1 MSERIETTAIRNLI
15 HNEEYCRK
23 VLPFIKEEYFTDRLE
38 KLLFTEVYKFV
49 NKYNELPT
57 KESLSIENVAK
68 DYNGI
73 NVINDLSLLVRPGE
87 IIGLLG
93 PNGAGKTT
101 LFYMIMGLIRPRK
114 GKIKLNNIDITRL
127 AMYSRARLGISYL
140 PQEPS
145 IFRGMN
151 VRDNINCILEITEK
165 NSKKRKVQLDNLLS
179 IFGLEKIQRNPARLL
194 SGGERR
200 RVEIARSIAGKPKY
214 ILMDEPFSGVDPIA
228 IEEIRNI
235 ILSLSDSKIGILI
248 TDHNVRETL
257 GLSNRAYI
265 IYEGNLLISG
275 SSDEII
281 SSEEVK
287 KVYLGNQ
294 FNI

>member
-1 MSERIETTAIRNLI
+1 MQ
-15 HNEEYCRK
+15 
-23 VLPFIKEEYFTDRLE
+23 
-38 KLLFTEVYKFV
+38 TESFEAT
-49 NKYNELPT
+49 N
-57 KESLSIENVAK
+57 IAK

-73 NVINDLSLLVRPGE
+73 SVIHDISLVIRPGE

-101 LFYMIMGLIRPRK
+101 LFYIMMGLIKPRK
-114 GKIKLNNIDITRL
+114 GDILIGNETITQL

-151 VRDNINCILEITEK
+151 VRDNINSILEITEK
-165 NSKKRKVQLDNLLS
+165 NSKIREERLSKLLEA
-179 IFGLEKIQRNPARLL
+179 FGLEKIQKNQARLL

-200 RVEIARSIAGKPKY
+200 RVEIARALATNPRY

-228 IEEIRNI
+228 IDDIKRI
-235 ILSLSDSKIGILI
+235 IKSLSKSGIGVLI

-257 GLSNRAYI
+257 TLIDRAYI

-275 SSDEII
+275 TSEEILN
-281 SSEEVK
+281 SQEVK
-287 KVYLGNQ
+287 KVYLGDQ

>member
-1 MSERIETTAIRNLI
+1 MAE
-15 HNEEYCRK
+15 
-23 VLPFIKEEYFTDRLE
+23 
-38 KLLFTEVYKFV
+38 
-49 NKYNELPT
+49 
-57 KESLSIENVAK
+57 ESLSIENVAK

-114 GKIKLNNIDITRL
+114 GKIKLNNTDITRL

-165 NSKKRKVQLDNLLS
+165 NSKR
-179 IFGLEKIQRNPARLL
+179 
-194 SGGERR
+194 ER
-200 RVEIARSIAGKPKY
+200 Y
-214 ILMDEPFSGVDPIA
+214 
-228 IEEIRNI
+228 N
-235 ILSLSDSKIGILI
+235 
-248 TDHNVRETL
+248 
-257 GLSNRAYI
+257 
-265 IYEGNLLISG
+265 
-275 SSDEII
+275 
-281 SSEEVK
+281 
-287 KVYLGNQ
+287 
-294 FNI
+294 

>member
-1 MSERIETTAIRNLI
+1 M
-15 HNEEYCRK
+15 
-23 VLPFIKEEYFTDRLE
+23 
-38 KLLFTEVYKFV
+38 TE
-49 NKYNELPT
+49 
-57 KESLSIENVAK
+57 ESLSIENVAK

-151 VRDNINCILEITEK
+151 VRDNINSILEITEK
-165 NSKKRKVQLDNLLS
+165 KLKK
-179 IFGLEKIQRNPARLL
+179 EKNT
-194 SGGERR
+194 
-200 RVEIARSIAGKPKY
+200 
-214 ILMDEPFSGVDPIA
+214 
-228 IEEIRNI
+228 IR
-235 ILSLSDSKIGILI
+235 
-248 TDHNVRETL
+248 
-257 GLSNRAYI
+257 
-265 IYEGNLLISG
+265 
-275 SSDEII
+275 
-281 SSEEVK
+281 
-287 KVYLGNQ
+287 
-294 FNI
+294 

>member
-1 MSERIETTAIRNLI
+1 MENESFEAINI
-15 HNEEYCRK
+15 
-23 VLPFIKEEYFTDRLE
+23 
-38 KLLFTEVYKFV
+38 
-49 NKYNELPT
+49 
-57 KESLSIENVAK
+57 AK

-73 NVINDLSLLVRPGE
+73 SVIHDISLTIKPGE

-101 LFYMIMGLIRPRK
+101 LFYIMMGLIKPRS
-114 GKIKLNNIDITRL
+114 GDIRISNEIITQL

-151 VRDNINCILEITEK
+151 VRDNINSILEISEANPKVREEK
-165 NSKKRKVQLDNLLS
+165 LSMLLET
-179 IFGLEKIQRNPARLL
+179 FGLNKIQKNQARLL

-200 RVEIARSIAGKPKY
+200 RVEIARALATNPRY

-228 IEEIRNI
+228 IDDIKRI
-235 ILSLSDSKIGILI
+235 IKSLSKSGIGVLI

-257 GLSNRAYI
+257 TLIDRAYI

-275 SSDEII
+275 TPEII
-281 SSEEVK
+281 LNSQEVK
-287 KVYLGNQ
+287 KVYLGDQ
-294 FNI
+294 FNM

>member
-1 MSERIETTAIRNLI
+1 MAE
-15 HNEEYCRK
+15 
-23 VLPFIKEEYFTDRLE
+23 
-38 KLLFTEVYKFV
+38 
-49 NKYNELPT
+49 
-57 KESLSIENVAK
+57 ESLSIENVAK

-101 LFYMIMGLIRPRK
+101 LFYMIMGLIKPRK
-114 GKIKLNNIDITRL
+114 GKIKLNNTDITRL

-165 NSKKRKVQLDNLLS
+165 NSKRRKIQLDNLLS

>member
-1 MSERIETTAIRNLI
+1 METESFEA
-15 HNEEYCRK
+15 
-23 VLPFIKEEYFTDRLE
+23 
-38 KLLFTEVYKFV
+38 V
-49 NKYNELPT
+49 N
-57 KESLSIENVAK
+57 IAK

-73 NVINDLSLLVRPGE
+73 SVIHDISLTVKPGE

-101 LFYMIMGLIRPRK
+101 LFYIMMGLIKPRK
-114 GKIKLNNIDITRL
+114 GDILIGNETITQL

-151 VRDNINCILEITEK
+151 VRDNINSILEISEANPKVREEK
-165 NSKKRKVQLDNLLS
+165 LSMLLET
-179 IFGLEKIQRNPARLL
+179 FGLNKIQKNQARLL

-200 RVEIARSIAGKPKY
+200 RVEIARALATNPRY

-228 IEEIRNI
+228 IDDIKRI
-235 ILSLSDSKIGILI
+235 IKSLSKSGIGVLI

-257 GLSNRAYI
+257 TLIDRAYI

-275 SSDEII
+275 TPEII
-281 SSEEVK
+281 LNSQEVK
-287 KVYLGNQ
+287 KVYLGDQ
-294 FNI
+294 FNM

>member
-1 MSERIETTAIRNLI
+1 MTEDS
-15 HNEEYCRK
+15 
-23 VLPFIKEEYFTDRLE
+23 
-38 KLLFTEVYKFV
+38 LLV
-49 NKYNELPT
+49 
-57 KESLSIENVAK
+57 ENVAK

-73 NVINDLSLLVRPGE
+73 NVIHDLSLAVKPGE

-101 LFYMIMGLIRPRK
+101 LFYMIMGLIKPRK

-165 NSKKRKVQLDNLLS
+165 DSKLRKIELDKLLS
-179 IFGLEKIQRNPARLL
+179 IFGLEKIQKNPARLL

-214 ILMDEPFSGVDPIA
+214 ILMDEPFSGVDPLA
-228 IEEIRNI
+228 IEEIKNI
-235 ILSLSDSKIGILI
+235 IKSLSDSKIGILI

-257 GLSNRAYI
+257 GLSDRAYI

-275 SSDEII
+275 TSTEIVNSDEA
-281 SSEEVK
+281 K